1 MKSKFL
7 AYSALAFCLTT
18 AAIPLSVQAMPA
30 ALSIDV
36 AQATTSLTE
45 ANVQA
50 VIERLQA
57 ARNSRDVEETLALI
71 APFAV
76 TVITVES
83 GNGLSTATTRLEG
96 VEAHRQML
104 EQTFDQVQGRDS
116 LRNYV
121 AIDIIDDNFGIAK
134 IYQMENFE
142 TSAGESLIA
151 ASQTVLRFG
160 QVNGQVLV
168 TSATVDGWI
177 SPRPTGN

>member
-1 MKSKFL
+1 
-7 AYSALAFCLTT
+7 
-18 AAIPLSVQAMPA
+18 
-30 ALSIDV
+30 
-36 AQATTSLTE
+36 
-45 ANVQA
+45 
-50 VIERLQA
+50 
-57 ARNSRDVEETLALI
+57 
-71 APFAV
+71 
-76 TVITVES
+76 
-83 GNGLSTATTRLEG
+83 
-96 VEAHRQML
+96 ML

>member
-1 MKSKFL
+1 MKSKFFVY
-7 AYSALAFCLTT
+7 AALAFCLTT
-18 AAIPLSVQAMPA
+18 TAIPLSAKAMPA
-30 ALSIDV
+30 ASPGNL
-36 AQATTSLTE
+36 AQAVAPLTE
-45 ANVQA
+45 ANVQT
-50 VIERLQA
+50 VLDRLQA
-57 ARNSRDVEETLALI
+57 ARDSRDVEGTLSLI

-76 TVITVES
+76 TVVTVES
-83 GNGLSTATTRLEG
+83 GNGLSTVTTRLEG

-104 EQTFDQVQGRDS
+104 EQTFGQVQRRES

-142 TSAGESLIA
+142 TSAGEMLIA
-151 ASQTVLRFG
+151 ASQTVLRLG
-160 QVNGQVLV
+160 RVNGQVLV

>member
-7 AYSALAFCLTT
+7 VCSALAFCL
-18 AAIPLSVQAMPA
+18 AVGGIAFPVKAIPADSPLN
-30 ALSIDV
+30 L

-45 ANVQA
+45 ANIQA
-50 VIERLQA
+50 VIERLEA
-57 ARNSRDVEETLALI
+57 ARNSRDVEGTLALI

-76 TVITVES
+76 TVVTVES
-83 GNGLSTATTRLEG
+83 GNGLSTVTTRLEG
-96 VEAHRQML
+96 VDAHRQML
-104 EQTFDQVQGRDS
+104 EQTFGEVQGRER
-116 LRNYV
+116 LRGYV
-121 AIDIIDDNFGIAK
+121 AIDVINDSFAIAK

-142 TSAGESLIA
+142 TSAGETLIA

-160 QVNGQVLV
+160 RVNGQVLV